1 MTLEPAGAM
10 PLGPAT
16 GWESPPPSG
25 ESARDRTA
33 EAVESRTL
41 GRQAIID
48 TFARTGA
55 RMGLVWIALLVLMAL
70 FSPFVANSMP
80 IAVKIG
86 GKWSSPLVESLRP
99 SDVTLLVAAAAGA
112 VTVALAARGRLKSSA
127 AALITLLFV
136 AIALPLTIW
145 PGLSQQ
151 RQFGELHRNAIVGW
165 GILALGDLAAI
176 AWLALAIGRELGAR
190 GRVFLAIACLPLLL
204 LVVFPVRPPVTAVYD
219 HYRLLEARGKLEA
232 VIWAPVRFSPND
244 FERQQRLQ
252 PPSAQHILGTEIN
265 GGDVFSWMIHAARI
279 ALAIGFISTGISVTI
294 GVAVGGLMGYFL
306 GTIDILGMRLIEIV
320 ESIPPLILL
329 LTFCAYFERN
339 LYLMMAII
347 GLVTWTA
354 DARFIRA
361 EFLRLRQQDFVQ
373 AAIASG
379 LPRRSIIFRHMLPNG
394 ITPVLVNAPF
404 EIANAILYESTLS
417 FLGLGL
423 VDQPSWGQLLNQAR
437 IGGEGLVWW
446 IATTPGLAIFLTV
459 FSYNLIG
466 EAVRDALDP
475 KLRKNI

>member
-1 MTLEPAGAM
+1 
-10 PLGPAT
+10 
-16 GWESPPPSG
+16 
-25 ESARDRTA
+25 
-33 EAVESRTL
+33 
-41 GRQAIID
+41 
-48 TFARTGA
+48 
-55 RMGLVWIALLVLMAL
+55 
-70 FSPFVANSMP
+70 
-80 IAVKIG
+80 
-86 GKWSSPLVESLRP
+86 
-99 SDVTLLVAAAAGA
+99 
-112 VTVALAARGRLKSSA
+112 
-127 AALITLLFV
+127 
-136 AIALPLTIW
+136 
-145 PGLSQQ
+145 
-151 RQFGELHRNAIVGW
+151 
-165 GILALGDLAAI
+165 LAAI

-347 GLVTWTA
+347 GLVTWTV

-379 LPRRSIIFRHMLPNG
+379 LPRRHYAGVGQCALRDRQRNSVRKHAELFG
-394 ITPVLVNAPF
+394 TGAGGSA
-404 EIANAILYESTLS
+404 E
-417 FLGLGL
+417 LGAVVEPGADRRRRIGL
-423 VDQPSWGQLLNQAR
+423 VDRHDAGAGDIPDGFLLQSDR
-437 IGGEGLVWW
+437 
-446 IATTPGLAIFLTV
+446 
-459 FSYNLIG
+459 
-466 EAVRDALDP
+466 
-475 KLRKNI
+475 